1 MARILCLET
10 ATRNCSV
17 AVAEDGKLKGALE
30 LQTSGYSHAEK
41 LHPFIHDLLQDL
53 QLTLSDLDAV
63 AVSKGPGS
71 YTGLRIG
78 TSAAKGLCV
87 ALGIPLIAIATPEH
101 MAHGIFRKHPEADL
115 AIPML
120 DARRMEVY
128 SAAYNKSGENV
139 MEIDARIIDQDPFA
153 HLKGSLIFGGDGA
166 AKCADQLA
174 GEHRNFD
181 GDIKA
186 SAIDMVGLA
195 ESRFLAKAFEDLA
208 YFEPFYLKDF
218 IAGKPKKLL

>member
-17 AVAEDGKLKGALE
+17 AVAEDGVLKGAME

-53 QLTLSDLDAV
+53 QLKVSDLDAV
-63 AVSKGPGS
+63 AISKGPGS

-87 ALGIPLIAIATPEH
+87 PLQIPLIAIATPEH
-101 MAHGIFRKHPEADL
+101 MARGIFRKYPEADL

-128 SAAYNKSGENV
+128 CAAYTHSGENV
-139 MEIDARIIDQDPFA
+139 MEIDARIIDQDPFL
-153 HLKGSLIFGGDGA
+153 HLKGSLVFGGDGT

-174 GEHRNFD
+174 GEHRIFD
-181 GDIKA
+181 GGIKA
-186 SAIDMVGLA
+186 SAIDMVEIA
-195 ESRFLAKAFEDLA
+195 ESRFVAKAFEDVA
-208 YFEPFYLKDF
+208 YFEPYYLKDF
-218 IAGKPKKLL
+218 VAGKPKKLL